1 MKQAA
6 DWEGFDKFLLSIG
19 KLLRPMFS
27 AIARN
32 EQQVALRELR
42 RVEFIHDYIGNE
54 LAKARIMI
62 VRRGWDTTEEDEEN
76 EI

>member
-1 MKQAA
+1 MCKQEIVL
-6 DWEGFDKFLLSIG
+6 DWDGFDKFLLAIG

-32 EQQVALRELR
+32 EEQAAIEELR

-54 LAKARIMI
+54 LAKVRVM
-62 VRRGWDTTEEDEEN
+62 VKRRGWDISKDED
-76 EI
+76 